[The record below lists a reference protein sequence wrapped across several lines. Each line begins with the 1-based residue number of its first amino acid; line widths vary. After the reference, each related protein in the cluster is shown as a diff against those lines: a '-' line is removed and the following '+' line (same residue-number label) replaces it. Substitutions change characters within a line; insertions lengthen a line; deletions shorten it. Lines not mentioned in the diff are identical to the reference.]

1 MNDIRLHLL
10 YIEIVLNCVPFN
22 LDIYDGEFVKKLR
35 IIKKDIC
42 QYIIIFI
49 LIKESFEIL

>member
-49 LIKESFEIL
+49 LMKERFEIL